1 MPPGAAHIDT
11 WILDIAFKQHAS
23 TGCVS
28 LAFGQSLLMIFC
40 VKINGH
46 GPCRTISLISQLP
59 IPQTL
64 TIVDIAIRALALNC
78 LTTHYAP
85 LWSEVFTPDFT
96 QQRWSQPDNPR
107 LPQDFFARLTP
118 AWQRHCALRTDYARR
133 MALVEIDVL
142 VAQAL
147 GLTLD
152 ELLLV
157 YRVQFPVMQ
166 QYERDTWYDLHGR
179 IIFTNSKGL
188 VGVGLPRKGGTAQ
201 PKARLTL
208 PDGTVREGQFGWE
221 DVQDLPDGAV
231 VQQWVQDDTLPTGP
245 YLKERRWVAPF
256 ARASREEDYRIAW
269 AFFAAQTARQTTVD
283 PTLRG

>member
-1 MPPGAAHIDT
+1 LTSD
-11 WILDIAFKQHAS
+11 
-23 TGCVS
+23 
-28 LAFGQSLLMIFC
+28 LA
-40 VKINGH
+40 
-46 GPCRTISLISQLP
+46 T
-59 IPQTL
+59 
-64 TIVDIAIRALALNC
+64 RALALNS
-78 LTTHYAP
+78 LTTYYAP
-85 LWSEVFTPDFT
+85 LWSDVFTPDFT
-96 QQRWSQPDNPR
+96 RQCWSQPDNPR

-142 VAQAL
+142 VARAL
-147 GLTLD
+147 DLTLD

-188 VGVGLPRKGGTAQ
+188 VGVGLPRKGGTSQ
-201 PKARLTL
+201 PGARFTL
-208 PDGTVREGQFGWE
+208 PDGTVREGQFGWD
-221 DVQDLPDGAV
+221 DVQHLPDGAV

-256 ARASREEDYRIAW
+256 ARASREDDYRLAW
-269 AFFAAQTARQTTVD
+269 AFFAAQMATTNA
-283 PTLRG
+283 L

>member
-1 MPPGAAHIDT
+1 LAAGAATSSLVADFYLKTIGLSNLHGT
-11 WILDIAFKQHAS
+11 WLQIPRLDCSAPIAVRY
-23 TGCVS
+23 VS
-28 LAFGQSLLMIFC
+28 
-40 VKINGH
+40 
-46 GPCRTISLISQLP
+46 
-59 IPQTL
+59 
-64 TIVDIAIRALALNC
+64 LNC

-96 QQRWSQPDNPR
+96 QQRWSQSDNSR

-118 AWQRHCALRTDYARR
+118 AWQRHCALRIDYARR

-166 QYERDTWYDLHGR
+166 QYERDTWYDIHGR
-179 IIFTNSKGL
+179 IVFTNSKGL
-188 VGVGLPRKGGTAQ
+188 VGVGLPRKGGTSQ
-201 PKARLTL
+201 PKARITL

-221 DVQDLPDGAV
+221 DVQGLPDGAV

-245 YLKERRWVAPF
+245 YLKERRWVVPF
-256 ARASREEDYRIAW
+256 VRANREDDYRTAW
-269 AFFAAQTARQTTVD
+269 AFFEAQAMVQTITKNS
-283 PTLRG
+283 LQG